1 MIDIMGYLM
10 SYHRI
15 IENAV
20 WRTRENVEGEG
31 EGEGEGDVDVGG
43 GGRRRIHFGRKRGM
57 KRMRRGKA

>member
-20 WRTRENVEGEG
+20 WRTRENVEGED
-31 EGEGEGDVDVGG
+31 EGDVDVGG